1 MQAAR
6 GAILE
11 NRATPV
17 ERPPITIKGKGEMV
31 TYVLRPKG

>member
-1 MQAAR
+1 VRDRLAGKYAF
-6 GAILE
+6 E
-11 NRATPV
+11 